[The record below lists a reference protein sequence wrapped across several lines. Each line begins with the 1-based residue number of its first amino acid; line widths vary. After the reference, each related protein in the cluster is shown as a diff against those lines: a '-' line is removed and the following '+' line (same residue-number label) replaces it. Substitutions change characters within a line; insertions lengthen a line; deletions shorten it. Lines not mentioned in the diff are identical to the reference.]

1 MLYIERSS
9 YKYCDKCESRFDK
22 LYDISVDGEI
32 RILTIC
38 SDCIEE
44 VYKQIKIMEDT

>member
-22 LYDISVDGEI
+22 LYDISVNGKI
-32 RILTIC
+32 GTLTIC

-44 VYKQIKIMEDT
+44 VCKQIKIMEEK